1 MVSILYFALGVFVG
15 IAVTIVALVLSYDHY
30 QKKKG
35 GKRE

>member
-15 IAVTIVALVLSYDHY
+15 IAGTIVALVLSYDHY

-35 GKRE
+35 GKKE